1 MNINSFGFLVIEYG
15 FDGDKV
21 VVRGRCT
28 EGRLSKGGVFTY
40 AYPVIAKTEG
50 RSISLKKGK
59 IRNVDLEIQEVRM
72 YGKKVDFIDSG
83 LTGELVLKGEGRE
96 FVEVGGA
103 LSSGG
108 LMEDSKTEWM

>member
-1 MNINSFGFLVIEYG
+1 MNSDFCSFLIVSCSIYSDRVI
-15 FDGDKV
+15 
-21 VVRGRCT
+21 VRGRCT

-96 FVEVGGA
+96 FVEVGGV

-108 LMEDSKTEWM
+108 VMEDSKTEWM